1 MTNKQLEFFVLLKLI
16 KKKHDDFDRCIL
28 VTFQVL
34 VLRAVVTFDSV
45 FSVSEVNTCDPL
57 YLYV

>member
-34 VLRAVVTFDSV
+34 VLRAVVTFDL
-45 FSVSEVNTCDPL
+45 FRIFCI
-57 YLYV
+57 